1 MLVTPT
7 RCETDIIKQ
16 FPNTDKILEHVVK
29 STAFEDVTNKTELN
43 KYLSCKCMAFVT
55 NGVQVKYK
63 RNKKSELQIGWV
75 KQKFIIELVI
85 TCEWRKRSNFAKYLL
100 KILKSGD
107 KNTHLLDDIQW
118 MKM

>member
-55 NGVQVKYK
+55 NRVQVKYK
-63 RNKKSELQIGWV
+63 RNKKSELQIG
-75 KQKFIIELVI
+75 
-85 TCEWRKRSNFAKYLL
+85 
-100 KILKSGD
+100 
-107 KNTHLLDDIQW
+107 
-118 MKM
+118 